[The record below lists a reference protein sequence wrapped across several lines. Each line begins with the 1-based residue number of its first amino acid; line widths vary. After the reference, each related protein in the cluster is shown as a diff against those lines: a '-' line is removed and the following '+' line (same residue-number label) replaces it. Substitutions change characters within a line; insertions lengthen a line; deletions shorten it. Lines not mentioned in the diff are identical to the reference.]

1 MNGGRAT
8 SATNAAAAA
17 TATSTSTT
25 HTNGNVSSNNS
36 NNGYFIASFSPV
48 KDVYKISSGNH
59 SAYSSSSSLVSTGSR
74 QQSSQHST
82 VTMIGSRAAAASPV
96 VASQPNG
103 TTDPAVPVQRSA
115 SFNSSCTVP
124 LSISKATQVKNSAS
138 FSNCSILSKVAKKGS
153 GLTASLTAHPL
164 LRLSSSSATNL
175 LKQQTT
181 NGNSSSASSITNT
194 SYSSNITEAL
204 ANAGS
209 NTRIPAAAP
218 PVTKV
223 VSMGTHSSSTGQ
235 LPSPSTASVS
245 STTSTVT
252 SGGATAAGASLNQST
267 STTAL
272 SLAQTSKN
280 SIVDYYV

>member
-1 MNGGRAT
+1 MNGGRTT
-8 SATNAAAAA
+8 STTNN
-17 TATSTSTT
+17 STSTT
-25 HTNGNVSSNNS
+25 TNGNVSSNNS

-59 SAYSSSSSLVSTGSR
+59 SAYSSSSSLVSNGSR

-82 VTMIGSRAAAASPV
+82 VTMIGGRAAAASPV
-96 VASQPNG
+96 VPSQPQNG
-103 TTDPAVPVQRSA
+103 TTDSTVPVQRSA

-209 NTRIPAAAP
+209 NTRIPASATP
-218 PVTKV
+218 TVSKV
-223 VSMGTHSSSTGQ
+223 AMGTLSSSTGQ

-252 SGGATAAGASLNQST
+252 NGGATAGAVSLNQST